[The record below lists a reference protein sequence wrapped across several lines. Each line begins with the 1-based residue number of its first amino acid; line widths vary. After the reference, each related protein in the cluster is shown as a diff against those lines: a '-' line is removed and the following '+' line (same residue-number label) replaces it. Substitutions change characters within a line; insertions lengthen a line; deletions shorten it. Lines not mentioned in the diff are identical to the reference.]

1 MKYIKVFKNWRIMF
15 LTIIAAAALL
25 LILGDGNRISVIVF
39 AKIVGGALAYVCY
52 RLGKHWYEKGEIDEI
67 NVFNDNE

>member
-39 AKIVGGALAYVCY
+39 AKIVGGALAYACY

>member
-1 MKYIKVFKNWRIMF
+1 MKYLKVFKNWRIVF

-39 AKIVGGALAYVCY
+39 AKIVGGALAYHRTCRHDADRKTALSC
-52 RLGKHWYEKGEIDEI
+52 RLY
-67 NVFNDNE
+67 